1 MKDVD
6 SVMDPVC
13 SSPPNECGCGCLVLG
28 LVHILLGCLVSYWA
42 ILLLPLMFS
51 ELSELCP
58 YD

>member
-28 LVHILLGCLVSYWA
+28 LVHISVGLLGK
-42 ILLLPLMFS
+42 LLGYTIIAPHVF
-51 ELSELCP
+51 
-58 YD
+58 